1 MIFINLITLC
11 CCLWLIL
18 LEQGNLTEYKV
29 ARYPPS
35 FSIDWQI
42 IFENYLT
49 FFCTS
54 SQSMLRETRWKM
66 KSREWHRLR
75 SGELSC
81 LISSWFKCSLV
92 RQRTQA
98 CGIKENSALNITC
111 LHISIVPKW
120 ASWKHVFKIPSFLC
134 PSWSIAKKDYS
145 VFALLMEL
153 KR

>member
-1 MIFINLITLC
+1 MTFINLISLC
-11 CCLWLIL
+11 CCLWLFCLNKATWQSRKVPAIL
-18 LEQGNLTEYKV
+18 HLFQL
-29 ARYPPS
+29 
-35 FSIDWQI
+35 IDKL
-42 IFENYLT
+42 YLRIT
-49 FFCTS
+49 WLFFCTS

>member
-1 MIFINLITLC
+1 MLLSLAYSAWTRQTDRVERCLLSSIFFN
-11 CCLWLIL
+11 WLINYIWEL
-18 LEQGNLTEYKV
+18 LD
-29 ARYPPS
+29 
-35 FSIDWQI
+35 F
-42 IFENYLT
+42 F

-54 SQSMLRETRWKM
+54 SESMLRETRWKM

-81 LISSWFKCSLV
+81 LISSWFKCCLI

-98 CGIKENSALNITC
+98 CGIKKNSALNITC

-120 ASWKHVFKIPSFLC
+120 VSRKHVFKIPSFLC
-134 PSWSIAKKDYS
+134 PSWSIAAKDYS
-145 VFALLMEL
+145 IFALLMEL